1 MLRRTAGE
9 RAGGGPAARR
19 RAGSRGGGRPAAQ
32 RAGRRSAPAAGARA
46 CRGHDGPALPQPHYL
61 GVHAFL
67 ECLAS
72 QQGMASGRQQG
83 VTLHCS
89 AWHAIA
95 VWLLGCTAPTAVRA
109 CLVQQ
114 CATCASKGGEPRP
127 AAQARAKKP
136 HVMRCACTMRDL
148 AHLQNRAL
156 PSAQEQDGIVAELT
170 AAVQRLQARLAAAAR
185 DAAAAAAAAMEPSE
199 RRRLGAELAELHG
212 RLGAASVSPF
222 EDTQD
227 WGLQGWA
234 GGAARPPERR
244 LREPLLARRVGACTG
259 RQATHRG

>member
-1 MLRRTAGE
+1 
-9 RAGGGPAARR
+9 
-19 RAGSRGGGRPAAQ
+19 
-32 RAGRRSAPAAGARA
+32 
-46 CRGHDGPALPQPHYL
+46 
-61 GVHAFL
+61 
-67 ECLAS
+67 
-72 QQGMASGRQQG
+72 
-83 VTLHCS
+83 
-89 AWHAIA
+89 
-95 VWLLGCTAPTAVRA
+95 
-109 CLVQQ
+109 
-114 CATCASKGGEPRP
+114 
-127 AAQARAKKP
+127 
-136 HVMRCACTMRDL
+136 MRCACTMRDL

-170 AAVQRLQARLAAAAR
+170 AAVQRLQARL
-185 DAAAAAAAAMEPSE
+185 AAAAAAMEPSE